1 MAKRAKAPIEIEE
14 DQGPSPHRTYR
25 LAGQDAALAEASRA
39 IRQGRVPNG
48 WLITGPPG
56 IGKATLAFRIA
67 RYLLAHGATD
77 KGPADLSVPPNDPV
91 SLQVAASAHPG
102 LLVLRKG
109 INPDTGKPMSVLSV
123 REVRKLTGFFGM
135 TSGAGGWRVAIVDT
149 ADDMNDE
156 AANALLKLLEEP
168 PARAAV
174 LVLSNA
180 PGRLLPT
187 IRSRCRALPLRPLEP
202 DMLSRELSALL
213 PDLKDD
219 ELKSLA
225 ALSGG
230 SPGQAL
236 RLADEDGLALSRE
249 AEKLI
254 DGARS
259 PDYAAILSLADK
271 LGRRGDVLADFGDF
285 LLQGLT
291 DRIRGKAKRG
301 GEGLD
306 RWLKA
311 AEDLS
316 RHFERSTA
324 LYLDPR
330 QTMIRAGRLLGQA
343 GRSGTL

>member
-1 MAKRAKAPIEIEE
+1 MAKRAKPPVEIEE
-14 DQGPSPHRTYR
+14 DDGPSPHRTYR
-25 LAGQDAALAEASRA
+25 LAGQDTALAEAARA

-67 RYLLAHGATD
+67 RYLLAYGATD
-77 KGPADLSVPPNDPV
+77 KGPEDLSVLPNDPV
-91 SLQVAASAHPG
+91 SLQVAAGAHPG
-102 LLVLRKG
+102 LLILKKG

-135 TSGAGGWRVAIVDT
+135 TSGAGGWRVVIVDT

-168 PARAAV
+168 PGRAAI

-187 IRSRCRALPLRPLEP
+187 IRSRCRALPLRPL
-202 DMLSRELSALL
+202 DDATLARELNALL
-213 PDLKDD
+213 PDLDD
-219 ELKSLA
+219 SERAALA

-236 RLADEDGLALSRE
+236 RLADEDGLALSRD

-254 DGARS
+254 DQARS
-259 PDYAAILSLADK
+259 PDFAALMALADK
-271 LGRRGDVLADFGDF
+271 LGRRGDVLSDFGDF
-285 LLQGLT
+285 LLQALS
-291 DRIRGKAKRG
+291 DRIRARARKGDAN
-301 GEGLD
+301 LD
-306 RWLKA
+306 RWVKLS
-311 AEDLS
+311 EDLA
-316 RHFERSTA
+316 RNFGRTRA
-324 LYLDPR
+324 LYMDPR
-330 QTMIRAGRLLGQA
+330 QTLLATGRLLA
-343 GRSGTL
+343 SASRSGAL